1 MDAVKVDMYLAANG
15 KFFPAQNLS
24 YIRDLLISCDES
36 YYPVLLATQFKD
48 PTIALVL
55 SLVLGGLGIDRFY
68 VGDIGLG
75 VLKLL
80 TGGVCGIMALVDWF
94 LIMDRTREQNMQN
107 LMLFIP
113 TATQGGYYGDSNNG
127 SM

>member
-1 MDAVKVDMYLAANG
+1 MYLAANG
-15 KFFPAQNLS
+15 KYFPAQNLP

-36 YYPVLLATQFKD
+36 YYPVLVATQFKD

-55 SLVLGGLGIDRFY
+55 SLVLGGLGVDRFY

-80 TGGVCGIMALVDWF
+80 TAGVCGIMMLIDWF
-94 LIMDRTREQNMQN
+94 LIMDRAREQNMQN
-107 LMLFIP
+107 LMLLIP
-113 TATQGGYYGDSNNG
+113 NASQNGYYGSSSNGN
-127 SM
+127 M

>member
-1 MDAVKVDMYLAANG
+1 MDALKVDMYLTANG
-15 KFFPAQNLS
+15 KYFPSQNIP
-24 YIRDLLISCDES
+24 YIRDLLISCDDS
-36 YYPVLLATQFKD
+36 YYPVLMSTQFKD
-48 PTIALVL
+48 PTIAFVL
-55 SLVLGGLGIDRFY
+55 SLVLGVLGIDRFY

-107 LMLFIP
+107 LMLMIP
-113 TATQGGYYGDSNNG
+113 AASQGGYYGNSNSN
-127 SM
+127 M

>member
-1 MDAVKVDMYLAANG
+1 MDALKVDMYLAANG
-15 KFFPAQNLS
+15 KYFPSQNIP
-24 YIRDLLISCDES
+24 YIRDLLISCDDS
-36 YYPVLLATQFKD
+36 YYPVLMSTQFKD

-80 TGGVCGIMALVDWF
+80 TAGVCGIMALVDWF
-94 LIMDRTREQNMQN
+94 LIMDRAREQNMQN
-107 LMLFIP
+107 LMLLIP
-113 TATQGGYYGDSNNG
+113 AASQGGYYGDSNSNL
-127 SM
+127 